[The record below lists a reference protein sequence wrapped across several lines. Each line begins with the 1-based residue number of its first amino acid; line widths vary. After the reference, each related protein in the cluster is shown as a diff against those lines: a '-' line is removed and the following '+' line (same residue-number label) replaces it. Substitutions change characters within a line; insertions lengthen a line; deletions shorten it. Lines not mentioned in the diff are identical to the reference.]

1 MVQGD
6 EKQRRLVCFEQP
18 PEAQGSTGLGHADRP
33 LDRAHT
39 GRPGFLPGPGHWR
52 PAAALS
58 NCARHR
64 GLSWDIFDAR
74 HEAMRA
80 LFGIAVM
87 QRVIASP
94 MQAARSSAVGL
105 LTLASAAVEST
116 LASKPTTPN
125 IVVRILIMTISLGR
139 ALALQHG
146 TDDGCLC
153 SPRPGTGCDGN
164 HTNSFFV
171 LSAVIAAYRGFGAM
185 AVSGRARRGPPCFV
199 PSSRNRVRRYRLE
212 IKSTQGWLAAPV
224 DVGDPPTLSELD
236 EVKHHGG
243 RLAQVLE

>member
-1 MVQGD
+1 
-6 EKQRRLVCFEQP
+6 
-18 PEAQGSTGLGHADRP
+18 
-33 LDRAHT
+33 
-39 GRPGFLPGPGHWR
+39 
-52 PAAALS
+52 
-58 NCARHR
+58 
-64 GLSWDIFDAR
+64 
-74 HEAMRA
+74 MRA

-153 SPRPGTGCDGN
+153 SPRPGTGCDGD

-171 LSAVIAAYRGFGAM
+171 LSAVIAAYRAFGAM
-185 AVSGRARRGPPCFV
+185 AALVAGLHT
-199 PSSRNRVRRYRLE
+199 SSRPLE
-212 IKSTQGWLAAPV
+212 IECAAIAWRKV
-224 DVGDPPTLSELD
+224 
-236 EVKHHGG
+236 HA
-243 RLAQVLE
+243 RLACGPS

>member
-1 MVQGD
+1 
-6 EKQRRLVCFEQP
+6 
-18 PEAQGSTGLGHADRP
+18 
-33 LDRAHT
+33 
-39 GRPGFLPGPGHWR
+39 
-52 PAAALS
+52 
-58 NCARHR
+58 
-64 GLSWDIFDAR
+64 
-74 HEAMRA
+74 MRA

-139 ALALQHG
+139 ALALRHG
-146 TDDGCLC
+146 ADDGCLC
-153 SPRPGTGCDGN
+153 RPRPGTGCDVR
-164 HTNSFFV
+164 HTNSLFV
-171 LSAVIAAYRGFGAM
+171 L
-185 AVSGRARRGPPCFV
+185 RRGRRGLPRLRGKGSLGPR
-199 PSSRNRVRRYRLE
+199 SSRASIPRPVLSNSSAPLSLGE
-212 IKSTQGWLAAPV
+212 KSTQGWLAAPV

>member
-1 MVQGD
+1 
-6 EKQRRLVCFEQP
+6 
-18 PEAQGSTGLGHADRP
+18 
-33 LDRAHT
+33 
-39 GRPGFLPGPGHWR
+39 
-52 PAAALS
+52 
-58 NCARHR
+58 
-64 GLSWDIFDAR
+64 
-74 HEAMRA
+74 MRA

-116 LASKPTTPN
+116 LASKPATPN

-139 ALALQHG
+139 ELALRHG

-153 SPRPGTGCDGN
+153 RPRPGTGCDGD
-164 HTNSFFV
+164 HTNSLFV
-171 LSAVIAAYRGFGAM
+171 LSAVIAAYRAFGAM
-185 AVSGRARRGPPCFV
+185 AISGRARRGPPYLV
-199 PSSRNRVRRYRLE
+199 PSSRNRVRLLLGE
-212 IKSTQGWLAAPV
+212 KSTQGWLAAPV

-236 EVKHHGG
+236 EVKHHVG

>member
-1 MVQGD
+1 
-6 EKQRRLVCFEQP
+6 
-18 PEAQGSTGLGHADRP
+18 
-33 LDRAHT
+33 
-39 GRPGFLPGPGHWR
+39 
-52 PAAALS
+52 
-58 NCARHR
+58 
-64 GLSWDIFDAR
+64 
-74 HEAMRA
+74 MRA

-116 LASKPTTPN
+116 LASKPSTPN

-153 SPRPGTGCDGN
+153 SPRPGTGCDGD

-171 LSAVIAAYRGFGAM
+171 LSAVIAAYRAFGAM
-185 AVSGRARRGPPCFV
+185 AISGRARRGPPYLV
-199 PSSRNRVRRYRLE
+199 PSSRNRVRLYRLE
-212 IKSTQGWLAAPV
+212 KSPRK
-224 DVGDPPTLSELD
+224 VGLRPS
-236 EVKHHGG
+236 
-243 RLAQVLE
+243 